1 MAAFIRTLFG
11 RPSAIPIWLRLA
23 LSVVVPAA
31 ILYAVFPTCD
41 YYWDGV
47 IFSLGIESAP
57 GAGIAPLI
65 VPNHLL
71 YSVLGFGIYWP
82 FHQLSAAVRALPV
95 LQLLDTIASLLSAL
109 LLFRILYRLFEERYS
124 ALALTAIFAFGATWW
139 KYSVDADAYIVSTL
153 FILAAA
159 TRLLLHG
166 TRRLWITGAWHC
178 AAMVMHQLA
187 VFFLPAVWVTILLNR
202 HRSLRWRLLTG
213 TAYTAATGTLTLAV
227 YYAGFRL
234 PNSQPT
240 YRSFGAWVTSHSGDS
255 AFSFRPGYIL
265 GGTFKSYVQL
275 FFGGRIRNFV
285 EFHNLATLILA
296 AVLVIAITAFLTIV
310 WKHRSDFVLL
320 EQAIAEHAIGSRTLV
335 ICGAWFL
342 SYAIFLLFWLPRN
355 TFYKLLVWPAL
366 IFLLGWLL
374 HAFRERGGAMRYR
387 TALFAGIVLLWNFV
401 FFVYPNSK
409 PESNPLLVFAE
420 SMQPH
425 WPSGTTV
432 YFQTFNT
439 DDWLIRYKNPQTV
452 WQSLN
457 CAAPNCAGRLAENT
471 ETFWLD
477 TTALDFLEKASPGMR
492 AWLSGGQVESHKLE
506 GNGRRVE
513 FVKIR
518 PQPR

>member
-47 IFSLGIESAP
+47 IFSLGIESAS

-65 VPNHLL
+65 VPNHLM

-109 LLFRILYRLFEERYS
+109 LLFRLLYRLFEERYA

-139 KYSVDADAYIVSTL
+139 RYSVDADAYIVSTL

-166 TRRLWITGAWHC
+166 TRRLWVTGAWHC

-202 HRSLRWRLLTG
+202 NRSLRWRLLTG

-227 YYAGFRL
+227 YYAGFRI
-234 PNSQPT
+234 PNSQPI

-275 FFGGRIRNFV
+275 FFGGRIRNLV

-310 WKHRSDFVLL
+310 WKYRSDFVLL
-320 EQAIAEHAIGSRTLV
+320 EQAIAEHAIGSRTLA

-366 IFLLGWLL
+366 IFLLGWVL
-374 HAFRERGGAMRYR
+374 HAFRERGGARRYR

-409 PESNPLLVFAE
+409 PESNPLLVFAD

-492 AWLSGGQVESHKLE
+492 VWLSSGQVELHKLE
-506 GNGRRVE
+506 GSGRRVK
-513 FVKIR
+513 FAKIR
-518 PQPR
+518 PQAR